1 VNEVCD
7 VLKAE
12 VEAKSEQLKLSK
24 TYPMM
29 LGLSSCPKDD
39 IIRTAQTGKKREST
53 CKTTIWQS
61 LSN

>member
-29 LGLSSCPKDD
+29 LG
-39 IIRTAQTGKKREST
+39 
-53 CKTTIWQS
+53 
-61 LSN
+61 